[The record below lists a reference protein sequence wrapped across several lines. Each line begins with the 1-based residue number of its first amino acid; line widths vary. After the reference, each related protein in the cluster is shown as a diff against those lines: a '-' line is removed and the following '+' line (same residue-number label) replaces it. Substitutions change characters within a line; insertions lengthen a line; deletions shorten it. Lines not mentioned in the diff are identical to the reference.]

1 MHRPN
6 LEAEAAVYP
15 AGYHFRQATWD
26 DRDGLIAVLD
36 PSFDD
41 RGWNEEKLKSECL
54 EHPRGLGCYLVE
66 GPDRIAAVVTGLVSS
81 EDETE
86 GYVHYVGVHPAERGR
101 RLGQLILLDL
111 IRVFRER
118 GLSSAILDTDDWRT
132 PAIKSYVNL
141 GFVPRIVEDGQLER
155 WDAALSFL
163 DADVRARVLAS
174 MER

>member
-1 MHRPN
+1 
-6 LEAEAAVYP
+6 
-15 AGYHFRQATWD
+15 
-26 DRDGLIAVLD
+26 
-36 PSFDD
+36 
-41 RGWNEEKLKSECL
+41 
-54 EHPRGLGCYLVE
+54 
-66 GPDRIAAVVTGLVSS
+66 
-81 EDETE
+81 
-86 GYVHYVGVHPAERGR
+86 VHPAERGR